1 MNEFEKK
8 LFADLQAGH
17 SVEDL
22 LSEFQKHLDEAKK
35 EHDELEAKKKAEAD
49 AKAKAQ
55 SDRAANA
62 KHITEVANRLLDNTV
77 TADDVAWVFQR
88 YFATKWTKSDAVLE
102 SVMTAHEVNQ
112 MIDTAIKMFDGL
124 EPIMKMMNMSW
135 EEVGRDLKNGSM
147 KAKPK
152 EETNVKAKRS
162 DDDIIKDFISKVL

>member
-62 KHITEVANRLLDNTV
+62 KHITDVANRLLDNTV

-102 SVMTAHEVNQ
+102 SVMTAHEVDQ
-112 MIDTAIKMFDGL
+112 MIETAVKMFDGL
-124 EPIMKMMNMSW
+124 EPIIKMMNMSW

-152 EETNVKAKRS
+152 AETNTKVKRS

>member
-88 YFATKWTKSDAVLE
+88 YFATKSDAVLE
-102 SVMTAHEVNQ
+102 SVMTAHEVDQ
-112 MIDTAIKMFDGL
+112 MIDTAVKMFDGL
-124 EPIMKMMNMSW
+124 EPIIKMMNMSW

-147 KAKPK
+147 KTKPK
-152 EETNVKAKRS
+152 ENTNTKVKRS

>member
-62 KHITEVANRLLDNTV
+62 KRITDVANRLLDNTV

-102 SVMTAHEVNQ
+102 SVMTEHEVEQ
-112 MIDTAIKMFDGL
+112 MIDTAVKMFDGL

-147 KAKPK
+147 KTKPK
-152 EETNVKAKRS
+152 TETNTKVKRS

>member
-17 SVEDL
+17 SMEDL

-35 EHDELEAKKKAEAD
+35 EHDALEAKKKAEA
-49 AKAKAQ
+49 AAQ
-55 SDRAANA
+55 ANRAANA

-77 TADDVAWVFQR
+77 TSEDVAWVFQR

-102 SVMTAHEVNQ
+102 SVMTAHEVDQ

-124 EPIMKMMNMSW
+124 EPIIKMMDMSW
-135 EEVGRDLKNGSM
+135 EQVGNDLKSGSM
-147 KAKPK
+147 KVKPK
-152 EETNVKAKRS
+152 ESTNVKAKRS
-162 DDDIIKDFISKVL
+162 DDDIIKDFIQKVL

>member
-35 EHDELEAKKKAEAD
+35 ELDAKKKAEAE
-49 AKAKAQ
+49 AEAKAQ

-102 SVMTAHEVNQ
+102 SMMTAQEVKQ
-112 MIDTAIKMFDGL
+112 MIETAIKMFDGL
-124 EPIMKMMNMSW
+124 EPIIKMMNMSW
-135 EEVGRDLKNGSM
+135 EEVGRSLKNDSM

-152 EETNVKAKRS
+152 EETNTKVKRS